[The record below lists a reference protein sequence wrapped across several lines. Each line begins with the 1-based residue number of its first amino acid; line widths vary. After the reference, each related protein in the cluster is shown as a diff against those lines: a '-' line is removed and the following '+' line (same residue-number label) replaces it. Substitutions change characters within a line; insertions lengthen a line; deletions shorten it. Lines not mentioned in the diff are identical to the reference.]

1 MNPFSG
7 NLSMALSPAA
17 CIEWL
22 FPESGSD
29 LSDRVAA
36 AKKAGFDE
44 VEFHLWRDKPMD
56 RIANALN
63 VNNVRV
69 TCFSVDPRRSLVD
82 PAEHDELVQAVR
94 DTIEA
99 GKPLGS
105 PPMIVASGFRVQG
118 LTHEQQHRNAIV
130 GLRRIADVAESA
142 GVMLLLEPLNNRV
155 ELPMIYLSGTTQA
168 LDLIE
173 AVDSPNLR
181 LLYDM
186 YHSAV
191 MGESVPGVLAGR
203 MQLVHHVQV
212 ADTNGRHEP
221 GTGDIDWE
229 SAITELTRMGY
240 DGAIGFEY
248 LPTMTDAQSAA
259 AARTRIGL

>member
-1 MNPFSG
+1 MSLFPS
-7 NLSMALSPAA
+7 A

-22 FPESGSD
+22 FPESGAD

-36 AKKAGFDE
+36 AKQAGFDA

-56 RIANALN
+56 RIAEALAEN
-63 VNNVRV
+63 QVRV
-69 TCFSVDPRRSLVD
+69 TSFCVDPRRSLID

-99 GKPLGS
+99 GKALGS
-105 PPMIVASGFRVQG
+105 PPMIVASGFNVPG
-118 LTHEQQHRNAIV
+118 LTHEEQHANAIV
-130 GLRRIADVAESA
+130 GLRRIADLAEQA
-142 GVMLLLEPLNNRV
+142 DVMLLLEPLNNRV
-155 ELPMIYLSGTTQA
+155 ELPLIYLSSTHQA

-191 MGESVPGVLAGR
+191 MDESVPGVLAGR
-203 MQLVHHVQV
+203 VHLVGHVQV
-212 ADTNGRHEP
+212 ADTKGRHEP
-221 GTGDIDWE
+221 GTGDIDWDA
-229 SAITELTRMGY
+229 AIGELTDMGY
-240 DGAIGFEY
+240 EGAIGFEY
-248 LPTMTDAQSAA
+248 QPTLPDAQSTSV
-259 AARTRIGL
+259 ARARIGL